1 MRNKPVIF
9 GILSFVIAFAM
20 VVFLMKRTPV
30 EPPKTENSS
39 ESISPV
45 VTGNTQTVSQRKIN
59 VKLLFTTPG
68 SKYLTSEERSIVYQ
82 ETLLAQAKEVLEELL
97 NGPADQLAPTIPP
110 GTKLVDLFIS
120 KDGIAYADFSP
131 ELVSNHPGG
140 SDGEISTVYSIVD
153 TLTLNFPQIKR
164 VQILVDSKAVE
175 TLKGHLDLSRPLTQ
189 DSTFVVTKGQKP
201 ADDQG
206 IVEKQKS

>member
-1 MRNKPVIF
+1 MRNKPILI
-9 GILSFVIAFAM
+9 GILSFAVAFVA
-20 VVFLMKRTPV
+20 VVFLMKRTPA
-30 EPPKTENSS
+30 EAPKSDNNQETSS
-39 ESISPV
+39 AVSPV
-45 VTGNTQTVSQRKIN
+45 VNGHAQTISQRRIN

-68 SKYLTSEERSIVYQ
+68 SKFLSSEERSIIYQ
-82 ETLLAQAKEVLEELL
+82 ETLLAQAKEVLAELL

-110 GTKLVDLFIS
+110 GTKLLDLFIS
-120 KDGIAYADFSP
+120 KDGIAYADFSS

-189 DSTFVVTKGQKP
+189 DSTF
-201 ADDQG
+201 
-206 IVEKQKS
+206 